1 MTIPEC
7 TFILPNGRKCRCAA
21 SRNQTLCR
29 HHGPAVA
36 GPPPTPKSELYS
48 SLRRWRQL
56 GRELPNM
63 PAEEIPFTIYGI
75 LQCLVDRGPDSAGSI
90 SDLAAGR
97 FLRALLNRLG
107 DVPFPYPDSPS
118 SSEPALEPD
127 APPTSAGQPDLSAML
142 AALGLPSLGLP
153 SPGLPPRN
161 SPLPSPRVQP
171 SGSRV
176 RQ

>member
-1 MTIPEC
+1 MTVPEC

-21 SRNQTLCR
+21 IRNQTLCR
-29 HHGPAVA
+29 HHGPAAA

-48 SLRRWRQL
+48 DLRRWRQL
-56 GRELPNM
+56 GRELPFM
-63 PAEEIPFTIYGI
+63 PADEIPSAIYGI

-118 SSEPALEPD
+118 SSAPASEPD

-142 AALGLPSLGLP
+142 AALGLPSLSLP

-161 SPLPSPRVQP
+161 SPPPS
-171 SGSRV
+171 SRMQHSRPGV